1 MMEQQADEV
10 QDSEQEQ
17 FAALLEDSFERAR
30 PRRGEVL
37 EATIL
42 SIGDNDMLVD
52 LDGKRDGV
60 ISPKDL
66 DLVDERYLA
75 DLTVGDTIPVLV
87 MKESA
92 RHEGVTVSL
101 KKGLE
106 QQDWL
111 RAEEYLSSEQVFEA
125 EVIDVNRGGVLV
137 EFGRLRGFVPNSHLT
152 SVPSGMQRDRFREAK
167 EELIDRELSL
177 TVIEV
182 NQRRRRLILS
192 ERAASRQKREQL
204 LQELAEGD
212 IRTGIVRNV
221 VDFGAFVDLGGVDG
235 LIHISEL
242 DWDYVEHPSKVL
254 DVGDEVEV
262 YVLSV
267 DRDRQRIGLSRKR
280 VIPASTIDASAEE
293 EEEAPE
299 AEAPEAEAPE
309 AEVAE
314 AEVAAEAETE
324 TETEADVEAETAAE
338 TEPVSEEA

>member
-1 MMEQQADEV
+1 MMDQQENNV
-10 QDSEQEQ
+10 NEQESQ
-17 FAALLEDSFERAR
+17 FAALLEDSFELVR
-30 PRRGEVL
+30 PHRGQVL
-37 EATIL
+37 EAVIL

-60 ISPKDL
+60 VPPKDL
-66 DLVDERYLA
+66 DMVDERYLA
-75 DLTVGDTIPVLV
+75 DLSVGDTIPVLV
-87 MKESA
+87 MRESR
-92 RHEGVTVSL
+92 RHEGVVVSL

-111 RAEEYLSSEQVFEA
+111 RAEELLGTEDVFDA

-152 SVPSGMQRDRFREAK
+152 SVPSGLKRDRFREAK
-167 EELIDRELSL
+167 RELIGKELSL

-192 ERAASRQKREQL
+192 ERVASRQKREQL
-204 LQELAEGD
+204 LEELAEGD
-212 IRTGIVRNV
+212 IRTGVVRNV

-267 DRDRQRIGLSRKR
+267 DRERQRIGLSRKR
-280 VIPASTIDASAEE
+280 VIPAGTVESDEDPAAEE
-293 EEEAPE
+293 EEATEVEATETAEVE
-299 AEAPEAEAPE
+299 AEESDSSESNVAESE
-309 AEVAE
+309 EVAE
-314 AEVAAEAETE
+314 
-324 TETEADVEAETAAE
+324 
-338 TEPVSEEA
+338 S

>member
-1 MMEQQADEV
+1 MMEQQANEV
-10 QDSEQEQ
+10 QETEQDQ
-17 FAALLEDSFERAR
+17 FAALLEDSFERVQ

-60 ISPKDL
+60 IPPKDL
-66 DLVDERYLA
+66 DLVDEGYLV
-75 DLTVGDTIPVLV
+75 DLSVGDTIPVLV
-87 MKESA
+87 MKESS
-92 RHEGVTVSL
+92 RHEGVVVSL

-111 RAEEYLSSEQVFEA
+111 RAEELLSSEDVFDA
-125 EVIDVNRGGVLV
+125 EVIDVNRGGILV

-167 EELIDRELSL
+167 EELVGKELSL

-192 ERAASRQKREQL
+192 ERAASRQRREQL

-212 IRTGIVRNV
+212 IRIGIVRNV

-254 DVGDEVEV
+254 SVGDEVEV

-267 DRDRQRIGLSRKR
+267 DRERQRIGLSRKR
-280 VIPASTIDASAEE
+280 VIPASTIEDTAEPE
-293 EEEAPE
+293 DEVEAAPEPE
-299 AEAPEAEAPE
+299 AEP
-309 AEVAE
+309 VAE
-314 AEVAAEAETE
+314 AEPAAELETE
-324 TETEADVEAETAAE
+324 GE
-338 TEPVSEEA
+338 TEPEEEV